1 MTALVA
7 WCMPHLVV
15 APILLPMAT
24 AAVMLLL
31 GEGRR
36 SAKVALGVTCSAAG
50 LAASAALLWW
60 ASTRGTVSYVPGG
73 WPATAGIAIVADR
86 LAALM
91 LVLAWTLGGCAVVF
105 GAARWQRAGVH
116 FNPLVQLELMGLS
129 GAFLAGDLFNL
140 FVFFEILLA
149 ASYGLL
155 LHGSGRSRIVSGLHY
170 VAVNLAASSLFLI
183 GATLL
188 YGVTGTLN
196 LAALAEHWAR
206 VAAEDRGLL
215 HAAAA
220 VLAVAFLAKAAAWPL
235 NFWLVPAY
243 SAATAPAAA
252 LFAILTKVGVYALLR
267 TSALLSPGGEAAPL
281 GGDALLLL
289 GSLTAVLA
297 ALAMLGT
304 HRLVRQ
310 AALSVVVS
318 AGTLLAAVGLGRAT
332 VTAGALFYLV
342 SSALTASALF
352 LVVDLVER
360 WQNAGATIVEPAP
373 YLTAALEQ
381 RDVNLDDE
389 EEPLV
394 GVPFPASTAFLGVVF
409 LACTVLV
416 AGLPPLSSFVGKVAM
431 ISGALGGLD
440 GGAVPSRA
448 WLFLAVLLGTGLSAL
463 VAMLRSG
470 IRTFWSATATRR
482 ERPRIRLA
490 EGGPIVVLLAAC
502 VGLTLGAGPA
512 MRYALDAARTLHG
525 PRPQVGAVLG
535 DHDATSLPEGITP

>member
-1 MTALVA
+1 MTALVER
-7 WCMPHLVV
+7 CMPHLVV

-36 SAKVALGVTCSAAG
+36 PAKVALGLACCAAG

-60 ASTRGTVSYVPGG
+60 ASTRGPVTYVPGG

-91 LVLAWTLGGCAVVF
+91 LVLAWTLAGCALVF
-105 GAARWQRAGVH
+105 GAARWHRAGVH
-116 FNPLVQLELMGLS
+116 FHPLLQLEVMGLS

-155 LHGSGRSRIVSGLHY
+155 LHGSGRSRIVAGLHY
-170 VAVNLAASSLFLI
+170 VAVNLAASSLFLV
-183 GATLL
+183 GAALL
-188 YGVTGTLN
+188 YAVTGTLN
-196 LAALAEHWAR
+196 LVGLSEHWTD
-206 VAAEDRGLL
+206 VAAQDRGLL

-267 TSALLSPGGEAAPL
+267 TSTLLSPGSAAAPF
-281 GGDALLLL
+281 GGDALLAL
-289 GSLTAVLA
+289 GCVTAALA
-297 ALAMLGT
+297 ALGMLGT
-304 HRLVRQ
+304 HGLGRQ
-310 AALSVVVS
+310 AGLSVIVS
-318 AGTLLAAVGLGRAT
+318 AGTLLAAVGLGHAP

-342 SSALTASALF
+342 SSALSASALF

-360 WQNAGATIVEPAP
+360 WRNGGATVVEPAP

-381 RDVNLDDE
+381 RDVNLDDA

-394 GVPFPASTAFLGVVF
+394 GVPLPAPTAFLGTAF
-409 LACTVLV
+409 LACTLLV
-416 AGLPPLSSFVGKVAM
+416 AGVPPLSSFVGKVAM
-431 ISGALGGLD
+431 LSGALRGGN
-440 GGAVPSRA
+440 GGAVSSRA
-448 WLFLAVLLGTGLSAL
+448 WLFLAVLLGTGLATL

-470 IRTFWSATATRR
+470 IRTFWSAARR
-482 ERPRIRLA
+482 DRPRIRLA
-490 EGGPIVVLLAAC
+490 EGGPVVVLLGAC
-502 VGLTLGAGPA
+502 LGLTLGAGPTI
-512 MRYALDAARTLHG
+512 RYAVDTARALHA
-525 PRPQVGAVLG
+525 PRQEVGSVLG
-535 DHDATSLPEGITP
+535 DRDGGAPRKGTAP

>member
-1 MTALVA
+1 
-7 WCMPHLVV
+7 MPHLLV
-15 APILLPMAT
+15 APIVLPMAT
-24 AAVMLLL
+24 AAAMLLL

-36 SAKVALGVTCSAAG
+36 PVKVALGIACSAAG

-60 ASTRGTVSYVPGG
+60 SSTRGAVTYVPGG
-73 WPATAGIAIVADR
+73 WPAWAGIAIVADR
-86 LAALM
+86 LAAIM
-91 LVLAWTLGGCAVVF
+91 LVLAWTLGGCALVF

-116 FNPLVQLELMGLS
+116 FHPLLQLELMGLS

-155 LHGSGRSRIVSGLHY
+155 LHGSGRSRIVAGLHY
-170 VAVNLAASSLFLI
+170 VAVNLAASSLFLV

-215 HAAAA
+215 QAGAA

-267 TSALLSPGGEAAPL
+267 TSALLAPRGAAAPP

-289 GSLTAVLA
+289 GCLTAALA
-297 ALAMLGT
+297 ALGMLGT
-304 HRLVRQ
+304 HRLGRQ
-310 AALSVVVS
+310 AALSVMVS
-318 AGTLLAAVGLGRAT
+318 AGTLLAAVGLGRTT
-332 VTAGALFYLV
+332 VTVGALFYLV
-342 SSALTASALF
+342 SSALSASALF

-360 WQNAGATIVEPAP
+360 WRNAGATLVEPAP
-373 YLTAALEQ
+373 YLTAALEE

-394 GVPFPASTAFLGVVF
+394 GVPFPASTAFLGVAF

-416 AGLPPLSSFVGKVAM
+416 AGLPPLSSFVGKVTM
-431 ISGALGGLD
+431 LSGALRGED

-448 WLFLAVLLGTGLSAL
+448 WLFLAVLLGTGLASL
-463 VAMLRSG
+463 VAMVRSG
-470 IRTFWSATATRR
+470 IRTFWTASAAD
-482 ERPRIRLA
+482 RPRIRLA
-490 EGGPIVVLLAAC
+490 EGGPVVVLLGAC
-502 VGLTLGAGPA
+502 LGLTLGAGPA
-512 MRYALDAARTLHG
+512 LRYALDAARALHG
-525 PRPQVGAVLG
+525 PPQQVEPAPGAPG
-535 DHDATSLPEGITP
+535 AAPPPEGIAR

>member
-1 MTALVA
+1 MTALVE

-15 APILLPMAT
+15 APVLLPMAT
-24 AAVMLLL
+24 AGLMLLL

-36 SAKVALGVTCSAAG
+36 PVKVALGVGCAAAG

-60 ASTRGTVSYVPGG
+60 SSTRGTVTYVPGG
-73 WPATAGIAIVADR
+73 WPATAGIAVVADR

-140 FVFFEILLA
+140 FVFFEVLLA

-170 VAVNLAASSLFLI
+170 VAVNLAASSLFLV

-196 LAALAEHWAR
+196 LAALSEHWAR
-206 VAAEDRGLL
+206 VTAADRGLL
-215 HAAAA
+215 HAAVA

-235 NFWLVPAY
+235 NFWLTPAY

-267 TSALLSPGGEAAPL
+267 TSRLLSPGSATAPL
-281 GGDALLLL
+281 GEDALLLL
-289 GSLTAVLA
+289 GCLTAALA
-297 ALAMLGT
+297 ALGMLGT
-304 HRLVRQ
+304 HRLGRQ
-310 AALSVVVS
+310 AALSVIVS
-318 AGTLLAAVGLGRAT
+318 AGTLLAAVGLGRAA
-332 VTAGALFYLV
+332 VTAGALFYLA
-342 SSALTASALF
+342 SSALSASALF

-360 WQNAGATIVEPAP
+360 WRNAGATVVEPAP
-373 YLTAALEQ
+373 YLTAALEE

-394 GVPFPASTAFLGVVF
+394 GVPFPASTAFLGVAF

-431 ISGALGGLD
+431 LSGALRGGD
-440 GGAVPSRA
+440 GGAVPGRA
-448 WLFLAVLLGTGLSAL
+448 WLFLAVLLGTGLASL

-470 IRTFWSATATRR
+470 IRTFWSAAPPAA
-482 ERPRIRLA
+482 PRIRLA
-490 EGGPIVVLLAAC
+490 EGGPVVVLLAAC
-502 VGLTLGAGPA
+502 LGLTLGAGPA
-512 MRYALDAARTLHG
+512 MRYALDAARALHEP
-525 PRPQVGAVLG
+525 PRQVEPVPGARG
-535 DHDATSLPEGITP
+535 AAAPPEGSTP

>member
-1 MTALVA
+1 MTALME

-15 APILLPMAT
+15 APVLLPMAT
-24 AAVMLLL
+24 GAVMLLL

-36 SAKVALGVTCSAAG
+36 PVKVALGVTCSGAG

-60 ASTRGTVSYVPGG
+60 SSAHGAITYVPGG

-105 GAARWQRAGVH
+105 GGARWQRAGVH
-116 FNPLVQLELMGLS
+116 FHPLVQLELMGLS

-149 ASYGLL
+149 ASYGLV

-196 LAALAEHWAR
+196 MAALAEHWAR

-267 TSALLSPGGEAAPL
+267 VSTLLSLGGSVAPM
-281 GGDALLLL
+281 GGDALLVL
-289 GSLTAVLA
+289 GCITAVLA
-297 ALAMLGT
+297 ALGMLGT
-304 HRLVRQ
+304 HRLGPQ
-310 AALSVVVS
+310 AALSVIVS
-318 AGTLLAAVGLGRAT
+318 AGTLLAAVGLGRAA

-342 SSALTASALF
+342 SSALSASALF

-360 WQNAGATIVEPAP
+360 WRNAGATVVEPAP
-373 YLTAALEQ
+373 YLTAALEE

-394 GVPFPASTAFLGVVF
+394 GLPFPASTAFLAVAF

-431 ISGALGGLD
+431 LSGALRGGD
-440 GGAVPSRA
+440 GGAVSSRA
-448 WLFLAVLLGTGLSAL
+448 WLFLAVLLGTGLSSL
-463 VAMLRSG
+463 VALLRSG
-470 IRTFWSATATRR
+470 IRTFWSAAARD
-482 ERPRIRLA
+482 RPRIRLA
-490 EGGPIVVLLAAC
+490 EGGPVVALLAAC
-502 VGLTLGAGPA
+502 LALTLGAGPA
-512 MRYALDAARTLHG
+512 MRYALEAARALHG
-525 PRPQVGAVLG
+525 SPPGVDPVVGRLEAPSRAG
-535 DHDATSLPEGITP
+535 GPTP